1 MHKDKQSTE
10 AGFHFKVKGEGRGGA
25 PELWI
30 FPRCMGIWNKKHQSP
45 GSGQS
50 IEHVRVLLTNRI
62 YNGQQLHSMFI
73 KKKKKIA

>member
-30 FPRCMGIWNKKHQSP
+30 FPRCMGIWNKKTPKS
-45 GSGQS
+45 
-50 IEHVRVLLTNRI
+50 RVWPKYRACPSTFN
-62 YNGQQLHSMFI
+62 
-73 KKKKKIA
+73 